1 MRFNDP
7 WVPWVPSP
15 GRAWWMRS
23 RGLSWSSW
31 GHGAMGPWGIGNERQ
46 RQRQVFFDL
55 GGDIHGT
62 LPRQM
67 LKRQPMAGL
76 PDFGC
81 HMACHNGFHDH
92 LNHLSPPTK
101 ISLQSLDHFVS
112 IDVKHIL
119 HMHTMKQGVIC
130 LLSKNGTC
138 GGMNAVSS
146 RIRL

>member
-1 MRFNDP
+1 MAR
-7 WVPWVPSP
+7 
-15 GRAWWMRS
+15 
-23 RGLSWSSW
+23 
-31 GHGAMGPWGIGNERQ
+31 GHGVTATNASGHE
-46 RQRQVFFDL
+46 RQVFFDL

>member
-1 MRFNDP
+1 M
-7 WVPWVPSP
+7 
-15 GRAWWMRS
+15 GYH
-23 RGLSWSSW
+23 GH
-31 GHGAMGPWGIGNERQ
+31 HGAMGPWGIGNERQ